1 MDRELEDLL
10 DSTLN
15 DFETKPAPVRIEK
28 TDDKKE
34 DTQAA
39 AASSKVTIERTNLY
53 VDDIDYD
60 DRPVR
65 KTMPDLKPGLKSTLN
80 SFSSTKQGGAGT
92 SLLDTSSTASNSQD
106 EMKLFDEIFNAEKNK
121 ESMKQF
127 KDAFAMFQTG
137 GDDPKMLE
145 NFQKVLADLAST
157 DLGDDDDEDDFE
169 NIGGFDF
176 LKNLAK
182 PQEPKVTVPK
192 PQEKKPSESSNLNAE
207 AKLDPLKTVLDNMN
221 KNSEKVLKNESFP
234 FGGDF
239 LSSLTSSLNE
249 TGDDENL
256 DSASSL
262 MMQPV

>member
-192 PQEKKPSESSNLNAE
+192 PQEKTPSESSNLNAE